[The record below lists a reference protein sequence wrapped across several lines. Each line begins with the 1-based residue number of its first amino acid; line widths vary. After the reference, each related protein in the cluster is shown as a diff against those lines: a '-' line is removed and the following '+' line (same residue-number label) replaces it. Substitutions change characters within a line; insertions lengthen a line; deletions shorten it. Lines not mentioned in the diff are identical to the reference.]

1 MIDALCLSRFLMKSL
16 PCQTEFLISSPSLT
30 LFLAFRDSF
39 FLSVPKREGEM
50 RYQQDSGA
58 VPGVFFFLIGLA
70 LLIVWLTQQ
79 FYL

>member
-1 MIDALCLSRFLMKSL
+1 
-16 PCQTEFLISSPSLT
+16 
-30 LFLAFRDSF
+30 
-39 FLSVPKREGEM
+39 M

-58 VPGVFFFLIGLA
+58 GPGVFFFLIGLA